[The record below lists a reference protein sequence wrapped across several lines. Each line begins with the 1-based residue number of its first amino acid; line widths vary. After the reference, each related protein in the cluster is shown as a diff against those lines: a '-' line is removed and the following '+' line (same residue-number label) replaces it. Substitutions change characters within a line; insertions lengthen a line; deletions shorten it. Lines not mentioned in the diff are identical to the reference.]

1 MLISSSPF
9 LSSSSSSSSPLCF
22 LLVFVLSSRVLR
34 FQIRCLA
41 TALYCLH
48 WLNLMGFFVE
58 ESGLIVTHLL
68 YKAALVLA
76 VLRWAL
82 AWALRFKNR
91 THLASP
97 SNDSLR
103 QSHPVPSSQQIRD
116 GLILTTFGD
125 VTERMPGVCD
135 TCAVCLSQLRD
146 QDKVRELR
154 NCCHVFHRD
163 CIDRW
168 VDHDHEHDEN
178 HNTCP
183 LCRAP
188 LLTTSQS
195 LARTR
200 AEPSWA
206 VERILYLFGDD
217 LVMWSSRCCSPV
229 FHSLSLF
236 FNFPPFFSF

>member
-103 QSHPVPSSQQIRD
+103 RSHPVPSSQQIRD

-146 QDKVRELR
+146 QDEVRELR

-217 LVMWSSRCCSPV
+217 LVM
-229 FHSLSLF
+229 
-236 FNFPPFFSF
+236 

>member
-1 MLISSSPF
+1 
-9 LSSSSSSSSPLCF
+9 
-22 LLVFVLSSRVLR
+22 
-34 FQIRCLA
+34 
-41 TALYCLH
+41 
-48 WLNLMGFFVE
+48 MGFFVE

-97 SNDSLR
+97 GNDSLQ

-146 QDKVRELR
+146 QDEVRELR

-178 HNTCP
+178 HSTCP

-217 LVMWSSRCCSPV
+217 LVM
-229 FHSLSLF
+229 
-236 FNFPPFFSF
+236 